1 MEYLFQD
8 VGKPK
13 KVGRSKSKASKN
25 DKKKKTTKSKSDT
38 KSRKGG
44 NFLGSVGELAAPSGW
59 KSFTSPAAL
68 LATNRE
74 DASLR
79 RGSDEKKKMSGGHGK
94 TRKHIFNKNMD
105 RLNISYSDYYQAWKL
120 QDKTVIDCKKY
131 YERYMGM
138 YENHKYHTFPYCKNP
153 PLAIV
158 IDSLSKFFKIEIR
171 KKNGDLFIGDL
182 FHTGKKELEEI
193 YDKMYED
200 IESKKGMSSLSN
212 NRSAH
217 HPALSPNHL
226 ALSQNHPALSP
237 NHPALSPNH
246 LASIQILKNKMRLTS
261 PAWFPDLFPK
271 KNNNQPAMILQKNVE
286 SK

>member
-8 VGKPK
+8 GGNPK
-13 KVGRSKSKASKN
+13 KVGRPKSKASKN
-25 DKKKKTTKSKSDT
+25 DKKKKTTKSKTAT
-38 KSRKGG
+38 KSKKGG

-94 TRKHIFNKNMD
+94 TRKYIFYQNMD
-105 RLNISYSDYYQAWKL
+105 RLNIRYSDHDQTWKWL
-120 QDKTVIDCKKY
+120 DRTVIDCKKY
-131 YERYMGM
+131 YNRYMDLYQNG
-138 YENHKYHTFPYCKNP
+138 KYHQMSYCEYP

-158 IDSLSKFFKIEIR
+158 IDSLSKFFNIQVR
-171 KKNGDLFIGDL
+171 KKNGDLFKGDL
-182 FHTGKKELEEI
+182 FRTGNEELKDI

-200 IESKKGMSSLSN
+200 IEGNTGLSSLSN

-217 HPALSPNHL
+217 HPVLSPNH
-226 ALSQNHPALSP
+226 PVLSP
-237 NHPALSPNH
+237 NHPALS
-246 LASIQILKNKMRLTS
+246 QKLKNMMSLTS
-261 PAWFPDLFPK
+261 PKWFPNLLP
-271 KNNNQPAMILQKNVE
+271 KNNIKQPASNLP
-286 SK
+286 